1 LKLTPDKGRGAMT
14 RNSAGICAGLVAMVV
29 CSCMP
34 KVTSQPY
41 TLCENYKSANLSKRV
56 LMLVLPDEKS
66 IIIENSKDVVD
77 DYGGLNAAPSSRIKK
92 FYLPIFRETF
102 QSYISNDSMISADGY
117 RQDFSYGK
125 LSKRQI
131 SEKTD
136 TGSLNFSIPEQAEMK
151 AAGLDSAVLV
161 LVDRISFKRNN
172 FYVEYYWD
180 DKTKRPAN
188 LEANAQVLIWDYK
201 ANKPVFYGFITQKIE
216 FQVAMQR
223 KHWDES
229 ARALAKKIILTAKCL

>member
-77 DYGGLNAAPSSRIKK
+77 DYGGLNAAPSSR
-92 FYLPIFRETF
+92 
-102 QSYISNDSMISADGY
+102 NDSMISADGY